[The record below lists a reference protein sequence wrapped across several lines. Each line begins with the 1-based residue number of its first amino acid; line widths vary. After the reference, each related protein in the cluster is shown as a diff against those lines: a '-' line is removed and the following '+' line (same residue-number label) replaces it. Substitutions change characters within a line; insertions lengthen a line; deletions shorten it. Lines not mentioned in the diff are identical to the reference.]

1 MRFAVGTVLAL
12 LLAGSPA
19 LAIDPETGVELTRV
33 TETGAARPHA
43 DLSELGW
50 LAGTWEGAGIEGA
63 TSREHWGAPIGGA
76 MPGYF
81 VQSDG
86 KGGTMFSE
94 WMQIAPDGDSLVVR
108 LKHFNPDLSGWE
120 EKDKVVSFP
129 LIARDGD
136 SWYFNGLTY
145 RRQGDDRLLVAVR
158 MKHDDGSKSE
168 LVFRFRRVTN

>member
-1 MRFAVGTVLAL
+1 MRFALGPALAL
-12 LLAGSPA
+12 LLGAPPA
-19 LAIDPETGVELTRV
+19 LAIDPETGQELTRV
-33 TETGAARPHA
+33 AEAGAVRPRAELA
-43 DLSELGW
+43 DLAW
-50 LAGTWEGAGIEGA
+50 LAGTWEGDGIDA
-63 TSREHWGAPIGGA
+63 APSREHWGAPIGGA

-81 VQSDG
+81 VQTDG

-94 WMQIAPDGDSLVVR
+94 WMQIAAEGDSLVVR
-108 LKHFNPDLSGWE
+108 LKHFNADLSGWE

-168 LVFRFRRVTN
+168 LVFRLKRVGG